1 MFGID
6 IGPFGV
12 FILIVVMA
20 VFFLRGFDRIAGRGP
35 KQIKDGI
42 KNAKTGRISC
52 PFCAEAIL
60 PEAKKCP
67 FCKSE
72 LK

>member
-12 FILIVVMA
+12 FILIVVVA
-20 VFFLRGFDRIAGRGP
+20 VFFLRGFDRMAGRGP

-42 KNAKTGRISC
+42 NSTKKGRISC